1 VSPTILRHKNYRFF
15 SFSREE
21 ERMHVHISS
30 ADGEAKFWL
39 EPVVALADYE
49 GLSKKQLTAFP
60 ADFDR
65 LSLAHFPHI
74 CGALPLNR
82 STIRGQRASNVRKM
96 LYAITYQNQRETLYL
111 ALRIINYSLG
121 ARNLI

>member
-1 VSPTILRHKNYRFF
+1 MLQT
-15 SFSREE
+15 EE
-21 ERMHVHISS
+21 K
-30 ADGEAKFWL
+30 AKGK
-39 EPVVALADYE
+39 E
-49 GLSKKQLTAFP
+49 GITLVDQRDTAFP

-74 CGALPLNR
+74 CGVLPLNR